1 MLRIFLVD
9 DNAMAR
15 AAMKAA
21 LQQHAEW
28 VVVGEACN
36 GREALQDF
44 RRHQPELTVMD
55 FRMPEMNG
63 LDAARQLTEW
73 NPDALVLM
81 ITTDPSSQLQE
92 EARSAG
98 IKGICSKE
106 ELACLETAIDAVI
119 GGGTYFHQKAA
130 A

>member
-9 DNAMAR
+9 DNALAR
-15 AAMKAA
+15 AAIKAA

-36 GREALQDF
+36 GREALESF
-44 RRHQPELTVMD
+44 RRHQPQLTVMD
-55 FRMPEMNG
+55 FLMPEMNG

-81 ITTDPSSQLQE
+81 ITTSSQLQE
-92 EARSAG
+92 EARNAG
-98 IKGICSKE
+98 IKGICAKE
-106 ELACLETAIDAVI
+106 ELHCLETAIDALI
-119 GGGTYFHQKAA
+119 RGGTYFHQRAA